1 MSERLQFLENILYPV
16 SRVRGKTGGGSGTV
30 VYSQTDGNDLTK
42 FHTYLVTNWHVVESL
57 IKVKKQ
63 YDSFL
68 KRNMPVE
75 TRGIADIDF
84 FGYTDGSRI
93 DAVHS
98 MKAKIEAYNEDEDLA
113 LLKLESTVEADFIAK
128 LPPRSRE
135 SEIQLADSVYAVGAA
150 LGHQPMITDG
160 MINYLDEEIDDRNYW
175 LTSAPIIFGNSGGAL
190 FSSNHRELIGI
201 PSRIEM
207 VAIGFGVSPI
217 THLGFVT
224 PFTRLYDWL
233 DSEFYQFIYDSNY
246 NMDECQV
253 ERDTARKDSQR
264 LQDLLSL
271 SSSE

>member
-1 MSERLQFLENILYPV
+1 MSERLQFLEDILYPV
-16 SRVRGKTGGGSGTV
+16 ARVRAKKGGGSGTV
-30 VYSQTDGNDLTK
+30 IYSQTDGKDFTK
-42 FHTYLVTNWHVVESL
+42 FNTYLVTNWHVIQPL

-84 FGYTDGSRI
+84 FRYSNGSRI
-93 DAVHS
+93 EAVNS

-113 LLKLESTVEADFIAK
+113 LLKLESTVKADNVAK
-128 LPPRSRE
+128 MPPRSRE
-135 SEIQLADSVYAVGAA
+135 SEIQLADRVFAVGAA
-150 LGHQPMITDG
+150 LGHQPLITSG

-190 FSSNHRELIGI
+190 FSAIQRELIGI
-201 PSRIEM
+201 PSRIEL

-224 PFTRLYDWL
+224 PFNRLYDWL
-233 DSEFYQFIYDSNY
+233 DSEFYQFLYDPNY
-246 NMDECQV
+246 NIDECQV

-271 SSSE
+271 SNSE